1 MKLYIYEHCPFCT
14 RARMIFGLKGIPVE
28 LSVVME
34 GDDDTP
40 IRLVG
45 KKGVPILERDDGSA
59 MSESMDIV
67 RYVDGRFPEK
77 VLTEPLREEIDAWC
91 LDARPIVA
99 KLAVPRMTR
108 SSFKENSTDESRT
121 AYVERER
128 KAFGDLD
135 ALIRDTPDL
144 LDRIHR
150 RLASLDLL
158 IEDWAGL
165 SESDLVL
172 YSTLRSLS
180 IVKGVVFG
188 LNTTRFARRLSKS
201 GGVPLLDDKAM

>member
-67 RYVDGRFPEK
+67 RDIDGRFPEK

-91 LDARPIVA
+91 RDARPIVA

-108 SSFKENSTDESRT
+108 SSFKENSTEESRT

-144 LDRIHR
+144 LDQIHR

-188 LNTTRFARRLSKS
+188 LNTKRFAQRLSEA